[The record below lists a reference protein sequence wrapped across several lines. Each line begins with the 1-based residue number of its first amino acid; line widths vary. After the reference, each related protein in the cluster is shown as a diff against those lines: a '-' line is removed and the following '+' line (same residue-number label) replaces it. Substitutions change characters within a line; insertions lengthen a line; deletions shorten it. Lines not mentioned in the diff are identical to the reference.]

1 MSKPKLG
8 MVIYFN
14 PDYYPPTVNAA
25 HLLSE
30 HFDVVLIGRNYDQ
43 PNVEYPSNV
52 TVHRLGKYTS
62 IQERMGASSLAKLRE
77 YLDFVV
83 QTRRL
88 LQDVSLIYAYDAF
101 AFTAAYLCRLS
112 LPRTIPLIYQN
123 HEIEE
128 HLEGLFSLS
137 GWVQR
142 AERAWIHQADL
153 VVFPDRDRA
162 TWFQKV
168 TGLKQQPMIVP
179 NFPRKSFFILPE
191 NWVAIIPKRWHSIC
205 LFYRGSISDTSAMEE
220 IVYGAS
226 LIEPFRNNIS
236 VKFVG
241 FLNDGDR
248 LKLQSW
254 VKQLEMTDY
263 FTYLGV
269 LPYKDLQTP
278 TISATIGFA
287 LYKNTSFDRVA
298 CAAACNKIYEYAACG
313 LPVIVS
319 DFPTYRSFLGDESWV
334 RFANPEDPMAI
345 AEAIQDILIDFDRY
359 QEICLAARKAFEE
372 KFNYEAVFA
381 PLLSNIQKIASC

>member
-8 MVIYFN
+8 IVIYFN
-14 PDYYPPTVNAA
+14 PDYYPPTVNAV
-25 HLLSE
+25 HLLSK
-30 HFDVVLIGRNYDQ
+30 HFDVILIGRNYDP
-43 PNVEYPSNV
+43 PNAEYPSNV

-62 IQERMGASSLAKLRE
+62 IQERMKASSLAKFRE
-77 YLDFVV
+77 YFNFVL

-88 LQDVSLIYAYDAF
+88 LKDVSLIYAYDAY
-101 AFTAAYLCRLS
+101 AYTAAYLCRLS

-128 HLEGLFSLS
+128 HLAGLFSLF

-162 TWFQKV
+162 TFFQKV
-168 TGLKQQPMIVP
+168 TGLKKQPMIVP
-179 NFPRKSFFILPE
+179 NFPRKSFFTLPE
-191 NWVAIIPKRWHSIC
+191 NWVSIIPKRWHSIC

-220 IVYGAS
+220 IVSGAS
-226 LIEPFRNNIS
+226 LVKPFRNHIS

-248 LKLQSW
+248 LKLQDW
-254 VKQLEMTDY
+254 VEQLEMTDY

-278 TISATIGFA
+278 TILATIGFA
-287 LYKNTSFDRVA
+287 LYKNTSFDRLA
-298 CAAACNKIYEYAACG
+298 CATACNKIYEYAACG

-319 DFPTYRSFLGDESWV
+319 DFPTYRAFLGDETWV
-334 RFANPEDPMAI
+334 RFANPEDPLAI
-345 AEAIQDILIDFDRY
+345 AEAIQDLLSNFDDY
-359 QEICLAARKAFEE
+359 QEICLAARKAFVH

-381 PLLSNIQKIASC
+381 PLLTKIQKLCS

>member
-1 MSKPKLG
+1 MSRPKLG

-30 HFDVVLIGRNYDQ
+30 HFDVVLIGRNYDL

-62 IQERMGASSLAKLRE
+62 IQERMKASPLAKIRE
-77 YLDFVV
+77 YLNFVL

-88 LQDVSLIYAYDAF
+88 LKDTSLIYAYDAY
-101 AFTAAYLCRLS
+101 AYTAAYLCRLL
-112 LPRTIPLIYQN
+112 LPRTISLIYQN

-128 HLEGLFSLS
+128 HLAGLFSLS

-162 TWFQKV
+162 NFFQQV

-179 NFPRKSFFILPE
+179 NFPRKSFFTLPQ
-191 NWVAIIPKRWHSIC
+191 NWVSVIPKRWQSIT

-220 IVYGAS
+220 IISGAS
-226 LIEPFRNNIS
+226 LVNPFRNNIS

-254 VKQLEMTDY
+254 VEQLEMTDY

-278 TISATIGFA
+278 TILATIGFA

-319 DFPTYRSFLGDESWV
+319 DFPTYRAFLGDETWV
-334 RFANPEDPMAI
+334 RFANPEDPLAI
-345 AEAIQDILIDFDRY
+345 AEAIQDILSDFDDY
-359 QEICLAARKAFEE
+359 QEICLAARKAFIE

-381 PLLSNIQKIASC
+381 PLLTRIQKSCS